1 MDDRDGADIARNL
14 ECVRQRVAAAC
25 LRCGREKDEVTLIAV
40 TKTVPA
46 GRVRLACALGLTDVG
61 ENRVQEAREKM
72 PSLSDLS
79 LRWHMIGHLQSNKVG
94 QVADSFHFVQSV
106 DSVEI
111 AVHLS
116 RRMQGK
122 GGALLAVLLEVNIGA
137 EPSKSG
143 FVVGDGAREAFLA
156 AVGQIVRLPGLDV
169 QGLMTVAPIATEP
182 EQARPYFRQL
192 RLLRDHLRSVWP
204 QRTWSLSMGMS
215 DDFEV
220 AIEEGATMVRLGRAI
235 FGPRQA

>member
-1 MDDRDGADIARNL
+1 MDANEGADIARNL
-14 ECVRQRVAAAC
+14 ERVHQRIAAAC
-25 LRCGREKDEVTLIAV
+25 LRCGREQGEVTLIAV

-46 GRVRLACALGLTDVG
+46 EHVRLACALGLTDVG

-72 PSLSDLS
+72 PSLSDLA
-79 LRWHMIGHLQSNKVG
+79 LRWHMIGHLQSNKAG
-94 QVADSFHFVQSV
+94 QVADHFQFVQSV

-122 GGALLAVLLEVNIGA
+122 GGAVLPVLLEVNIGA

-143 FVVGDGAREAFLA
+143 FIVGNGAREAFMA
-156 AVGQIVRLPGLDV
+156 AVEQIVRLPGLDV
-169 QGLMTVAPIATEP
+169 QGLMTVAPIEAEA
-182 EQARPYFRQL
+182 EQVRPYFRQL

-204 QRTWSLSMGMS
+204 QRAWSLSMGMS

-235 FGPRQA
+235 FGPRQT